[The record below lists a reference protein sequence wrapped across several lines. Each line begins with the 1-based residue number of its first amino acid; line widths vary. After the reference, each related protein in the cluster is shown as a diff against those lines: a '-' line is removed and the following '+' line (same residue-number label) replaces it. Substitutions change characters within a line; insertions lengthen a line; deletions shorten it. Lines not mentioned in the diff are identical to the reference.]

1 MSLVEAAEAVRQKG
15 RFGDTVLMHVNPE
28 EAKALAHGSG
38 GYLTTNPDTG
48 LPEAFL
54 PALLPIIGGLGGTAL
69 ATSGALTGLGAAG
82 AFLSANPFL
91 AGAIGSGLGKFIGTG
106 DLGEGL
112 KTGLISG
119 VTGGLLQGLSGGE
132 FINTP
137 ADIGASADALA
148 NLPNPTVD
156 QAVAIKQAADAAG
169 NIGQVE
175 TLGIPGSENILEQAQ
190 KTVQSLPSG
199 YNPAESI
206 TTPGTGILSPST
218 PAYID
223 PTTGL
228 LQEGNLNIAG
238 ELAGGVGSAILGDAM
253 DPQTV
258 NFDDVATRK
267 SYDAPESF
275 AKRERFLPDED
286 YRGGVDSEFGYFG
299 PTTYFA
305 DGGPIKMQDGGGT
318 SFSSSKD
325 VADAFSQGL
334 PAAAYAEQ
342 MRRGVMGDKSF
353 TAAYMDAMSKLFNM
367 FRSEEGQRGGRFAE
381 KAGQKLVDR
390 NRADRVLQEL
400 LNRGGMEGSTEA
412 VQERTTQRRYDGGA
426 IKMQDGMGL
435 AAMAGVMDDGD
446 PDSAMMQI
454 QSMMMEGQQG
464 DEDTANIII
473 DEAISAIR
481 GEHPNPEV
489 AIQAFVQEYGENA
502 LDVLVTQVQQEEMLE
517 QMGRNQDMLV
527 EGDGMIEGMGKGRDD
542 MVQATLEGEQDVLL
556 SDGEFVLPADVVSGI
571 GDGSSKAGEAELM
584 ALIDRV
590 RTRRTGT
597 KEPPNMVGEVLPA

>member
-15 RFGDTVLMHVNPE
+15 RYGDTVLMHVNPE
-28 EAKALAHGSG
+28 EARALAHGSG

-54 PALLPIIGGLGGTAL
+54 PALLPILGGLGGTAL

-82 AFLSANPFL
+82 AFLTANPFL

-137 ADIGASADALA
+137 EAIGGAEQLA
-148 NLPNPTVD
+148 NVPSVTAD

-169 NIGQVE
+169 NIGNVQ
-175 TLGIPGSENILEQAQ
+175 TLGMPGSENILQEAQASAA
-190 KTVQSLPSG
+190 SLPAG
-199 YNPAESI
+199 YNPSESI
-206 TTPGTGILSPST
+206 TTAGTKILSPST

-223 PTTGL
+223 QTTGL
-228 LQEGNLNIAG
+228 LQEGNLNITG
-238 ELAGGVGSAILGDAM
+238 ELAGGVGSAILGDTLN
-253 DPQTV
+253 PQTV
-258 NFDDVATRK
+258 DFDDIAKR

-275 AKRERFLPDED
+275 AKREVFLPDED

-305 DGGPIKMQDGGGT
+305 DGGPIKMQDGGGLEALQQMAPT
-318 SFSSSKD
+318 AS
-325 VADAFSQGL
+325 GL
-334 PAAAYAEQ
+334 
-342 MRRGVMGDKSF
+342 G
-353 TAAYMDAMSKLFNM
+353 
-367 FRSEEGQRGGRFAE
+367 
-381 KAGQKLVDR
+381 
-390 NRADRVLQEL
+390 
-400 LNRGGMEGSTEA
+400 
-412 VQERTTQRRYDGGA
+412 
-426 IKMQDGMGL
+426 
-435 AAMAGVMDDGD
+435 AMAGVMDDGD

-454 QSMMMEGQQG
+454 QSMMMEGQQS
-464 DEDTANIII
+464 DEDTSNIII

-481 GEHPNPEV
+481 GEHPQPEV
-489 AIQAFVQEYGENA
+489 AIQAFVEQYGENA
-502 LDVLVTQVQQEEMLE
+502 LDVLVTQVQQEEALE

-556 SDGEFVLPADVVSGI
+556 SDGEFVLPADVVSGL